1 MAIGVAVS
9 NRPQRHRTMTT
20 ESKNVKFRRQ
30 LAQLEATRRQPEK
43 SKLRPRD
50 KIRIRLRC
58 KICGRGRAVYRK
70 FGICRICF
78 RDLASNGLIPGVKK
92 ASW

>member
-1 MAIGVAVS
+1 MS
-9 NRPQRHRTMTT
+9 TT
-20 ESKNVKFRRQ
+20 AKHARFKRELKELERARR
-30 LAQLEATRRQPEK
+30 EPTK

-50 KIRIRLRC
+50 KIRVRLRC
-58 KICGRGRAVYRK
+58 RLCGRSRAVFRK

-78 RDLASNGLIPGVKK
+78 RNMASQGLIPGVKK

>member
-1 MAIGVAVS
+1 MSTKAKKVEFEV
-9 NRPQRHRTMTT
+9 
-20 ESKNVKFRRQ
+20 Q
-30 LAQLEATRRQPEK
+30 LKQLEEAKKNPGSK
-43 SKLRPRD
+43 KLRPRD

-58 KICGRGRAVYRK
+58 RLCGRPRAVYRK

-78 RDLASNGLIPGVKK
+78 RNMASNGLIPGVQK

>member
-1 MAIGVAVS
+1 MSTEAKAV
-9 NRPQRHRTMTT
+9 R
-20 ESKNVKFRRQ
+20 FRKQ
-30 LAQLEATRRQPEK
+30 LKKLEASRRQPDK
-43 SKLRPRD
+43 VKMLPRQ

-58 KICGRGRAVYRK
+58 KICGRPRAVFRK

-78 RDLASNGLIPGVKK
+78 RNLASDGLIPGVKK

>member
-1 MAIGVAVS
+1 MATTAKRARFLKQMAAQEAS
-9 NRPQRHRTMTT
+9 KRT
-20 ESKNVKFRRQ
+20 
-30 LAQLEATRRQPEK
+30 PDK

-50 KIRIRLRC
+50 KIRVRLRC
-58 KICGRGRAVYRK
+58 RLCGRPRAVYRK

-78 RDLASNGLIPGVKK
+78 CNMASNGLIPGVKK

>member
-1 MAIGVAVS
+1 MA
-9 NRPQRHRTMTT
+9 TT
-20 ESKNVKFRRQ
+20 AKNAEFIRDLKAIEQARREP
-30 LAQLEATRRQPEK
+30 AK

-58 KICGRGRAVYRK
+58 RLCGRARANYRK

-78 RDLASNGLIPGVKK
+78 RNMASQGLIPGVKK

>member
-1 MAIGVAVS
+1 MSTKAKMV
-9 NRPQRHRTMTT
+9 
-20 ESKNVKFRRQ
+20 EYKRQ
-30 LAQLEATRRQPEK
+30 LAQLDQARREPDK

-50 KIRIRLRC
+50 KIRIRFRC
-58 KICGRGRAVYRK
+58 RICGRARAVYRK

-78 RDLASNGLIPGVKK
+78 RDMASDGLIPGVMK

>member
-1 MAIGVAVS
+1 MS
-9 NRPQRHRTMTT
+9 T
-20 ESKNVKFRRQ
+20 EAKRVEYVRQ
-30 LAQLEATRRQPEK
+30 LKQLEDNKKDPAK

-50 KIRIRLRC
+50 KIRIRHRC
-58 KICGRGRAVYRK
+58 RLCGRPRAVYRK

-78 RDLASNGLIPGVKK
+78 RDMASNGLIPGVKK

>member
-1 MAIGVAVS
+1 MS
-9 NRPQRHRTMTT
+9 T
-20 ESKNVKFRRQ
+20 ESKEVRFKRQ
-30 LAQLEATRRQPEK
+30 LAQLEIYKRDRTK

-58 KICGRGRAVYRK
+58 RLCGRPRAVFRK

-78 RDLASNGLIPGVKK
+78 RNMASDGLIPGVKK

>member
-1 MAIGVAVS
+1 MS
-9 NRPQRHRTMTT
+9 T
-20 ESKNVKFRRQ
+20 ESKAVRFRRQ
-30 LAQLEATRRQPEK
+30 MEKLEANKRDPAK
-43 SKLRPRD
+43 AKMLPRD

-58 KICGRGRAVYRK
+58 RICGRPRAVFRK

-78 RDLASNGLIPGVKK
+78 RNLASDGLIPGVKK

>member
-1 MAIGVAVS
+1 M
-9 NRPQRHRTMTT
+9 
-20 ESKNVKFRRQ
+20 SK
-30 LAQLEATRRQPEK
+30 LEANKKNPDK
-43 SKLRPRD
+43 VKLRPRD

-58 KICGRGRAVYRK
+58 RLCGRPRAVYRK

-78 RDLASNGLIPGVKK
+78 RNMASDGLIPGVKK

>member
-1 MAIGVAVS
+1 MS
-9 NRPQRHRTMTT
+9 TT
-20 ESKNVKFRRQ
+20 AKRVEFKRQ
-30 LAQLEATRRQPEK
+30 LEQIETYKRARDK

-50 KIRIRLRC
+50 LIRIRLRC
-58 KICGRGRAVYRK
+58 RLCGRPRAVYRK

-78 RDLASNGLIPGVKK
+78 RDMASNGLIPGVKK

>member
-1 MAIGVAVS
+1 MA
-9 NRPQRHRTMTT
+9 TT
-20 ESKNVKFRRQ
+20 AKNARFLRDLKALE
-30 LAQLEATRRQPEK
+30 LARKDPAK

-58 KICGRGRAVYRK
+58 RLCGRPRANYRK

-78 RDLASNGLIPGVKK
+78 RNMASQGLVPGVKK

>member
-1 MAIGVAVS
+1 
-9 NRPQRHRTMTT
+9 MTT
-20 ESKNVKFRRQ
+20 KAKNVRYMKQ
-30 LAQLEATRRQPEK
+30 MAQLETSKRNPEK

-50 KIRIRLRC
+50 RIRIRFRC

-78 RDLASNGLIPGVKK
+78 RGLASNGLVPGVKK

>member
-1 MAIGVAVS
+1 
-9 NRPQRHRTMTT
+9 MTT
-20 ESKNVKFRRQ
+20 KAKNARYKKQ
-30 LAQLEATRRQPEK
+30 MAQLEASKRNPEK

-50 KIRIRLRC
+50 RIRIRFRC

-78 RDLASNGLIPGVKK
+78 RGLASNGLVPGVKK